1 MPTRIIWISKLYYN
15 ISTSRQKQC
24 LTIDT
29 GDVNKLGPGKFR
41 TQADNDTEQICYY
54 NRNKS
59 NISSNLF
66 LPTRKQ
72 TSQTDAI
79 NFYIVKVID
88 NTNRTNVIYS
98 EISDELRNLKNDNI
112 QSRIS
117 RISERDSFRQ
127 EPRKKR
133 GDRRREYTGHER
145 VSKKPRFLS

>member
-29 GDVNKLGPGKFR
+29 RDVNKLGPGKFR

-59 NISSNLF
+59 NISFNLF
-66 LPTRKQ
+66 LPRREQ
-72 TSQTDAI
+72 TSETGVT
-79 NFYIVKVID
+79 NFSIVKVID
-88 NTNRTNVIYS
+88 NTNRTNLIYS

-127 EPRKKR
+127 EPNKKKR
-133 GDRRREYTGHER
+133 RPTTRIYRT
-145 VSKKPRFLS
+145 